1 MTDRKLPAI
10 PDVQAIDPAISRILR
25 PMRELLHKITGR
37 IGEPIARLD
46 GTTVTDTDRTNKIN
60 EIIDRLNG

>member
-10 PDVQAIDPAISRILR
+10 PDIQAIDPAISRILR

-37 IGEPIARLD
+37 TGTPIARLQ
-46 GTTVTDTDRTNKIN
+46 GTVTDDDRTNKLN

>member
-1 MTDRKLPAI
+1 MSDRKLPAI

-25 PMRELLHKITGR
+25 PMRELLHHITGR
-37 IGEPIARLD
+37 IGTPIARLG
-46 GTTVTDTDRTNKIN
+46 GTTVTDADRTNKIN

>member
-1 MTDRKLPAI
+1 MSDRKLPAI
-10 PDVQAIDPAISRILR
+10 PDIQAIDPAISRILR

-37 IGEPIARLD
+37 IGTPIARLE
-46 GTTVTDTDRTNKIN
+46 GTVTDTDRTNKIN